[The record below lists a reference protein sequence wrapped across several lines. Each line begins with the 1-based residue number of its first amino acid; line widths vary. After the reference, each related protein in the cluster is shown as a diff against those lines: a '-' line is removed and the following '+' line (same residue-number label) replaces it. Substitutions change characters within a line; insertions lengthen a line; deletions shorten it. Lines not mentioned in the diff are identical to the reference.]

1 MSTETARSLNPAKL
15 AKQNDDGTEPEHDE
29 GEDGLEE
36 QLEAIESIQ
45 QELDSLND
53 RASEEI
59 LRVEQKYNSLRKPHF
74 AQRTEEIAKVP
85 DFWFTA
91 VSFDC
96 IPDQG
101 GVGISRGAGSGETP

>member
-1 MSTETARSLNPAKL
+1 MSVETARSANPPKA
-15 AKQNDDGTEPEHDE
+15 AKQNEDGNDPERDE
-29 GEDGLEE
+29 GEDRLEE

-74 AQRTEEIAKVP
+74 ARRTEAIAKVP

-91 VSFDC
+91 VSSSS
-96 IPDQG
+96 G
-101 GVGISRGAGSGETP
+101 WRGAACRAGSGVS